1 MNINESKIASI
12 YLGQAGKCM
21 CGCSGNYAYSSIHA
35 EWSGKNRGYALSP
48 AEINDKKIKMR
59 LKKFFAMPGEIENID
74 DRIFS
79 KENGTRQI
87 TIYMQG
93 EQNEKLK

>member
-1 MNINESKIASI
+1 
-12 YLGQAGKCM
+12 
-21 CGCSGNYAYSSIHA
+21 
-35 EWSGKNRGYALSP
+35 
-48 AEINDKKIKMR
+48 MR

-87 TIYMQG
+87 TIYMKG
-93 EQNEKLK
+93 E